1 MLSGVACGSDD
12 ESGCCRCHGSVVQFS
27 SVCLL
32 DVMRMDACRC
42 SDEGWWTGGV
52 CRVA

>member
-27 SVCLL
+27 SVQFSVFVGCNE
-32 DVMRMDACRC
+32 DGCMSVF
-42 SDEGWWTGGV
+42 
-52 CRVA
+52 